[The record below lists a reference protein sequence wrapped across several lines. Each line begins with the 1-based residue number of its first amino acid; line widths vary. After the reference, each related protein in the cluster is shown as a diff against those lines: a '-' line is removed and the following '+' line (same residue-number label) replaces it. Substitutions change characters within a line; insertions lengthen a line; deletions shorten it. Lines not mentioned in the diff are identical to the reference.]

1 MISQDAN
8 KLVEKIQKEAKDNGF
23 GDSLIKMLK
32 DLRPFALEESDP
44 LVTRS
49 IRICYEF
56 IESTEGFDIPLPEE
70 AEIEGE
76 PSELFDY
83 ICGLWL
89 KSENKYNRDE
99 LRELADEMTNSY

>member
-1 MISQDAN
+1 MTSQDAN
-8 KLVEKIQKEAKDNGF
+8 KLVEKIQKEAKEKGF
-23 GDSLIKMLK
+23 GDSLVKMLK
-32 DLRPFALEESDP
+32 DLRPYALEESDP

-49 IRICYEF
+49 IRLCYEF

-70 AEIEGE
+70 AEIEGD
-76 PSELFDY
+76 SAELFDY

>member
-1 MISQDAN
+1 MTSQQAN
-8 KLVEKIQKEAKDNGF
+8 QLIEKIQEEASKNGF
-23 GDSLIKMLK
+23 GEQLINMLK
-32 DLRPFALEESDP
+32 ELRPMALAESDP

-49 IRICYEF
+49 IRLCYEF
-56 IESTEGFDIPLPEE
+56 IESTEGFEIPLPEE

-76 PSELFDY
+76 EGELFDY

-99 LRELADEMTNSY
+99 LREIADEMTNSY